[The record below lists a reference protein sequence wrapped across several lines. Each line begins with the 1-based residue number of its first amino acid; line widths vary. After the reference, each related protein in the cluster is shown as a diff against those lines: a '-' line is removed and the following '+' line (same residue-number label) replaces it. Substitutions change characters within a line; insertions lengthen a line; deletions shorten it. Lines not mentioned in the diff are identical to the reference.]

1 MTGLRYSFPFSADTK
16 ETGAGSGKSSVS
28 SGSGVLVPNVDDKDV
43 DWDDGDDDLDFNE
56 EMSEEEVKRI
66 MESMAN
72 KKQTADDGAADLDVS
87 QWFKM
92 GLRKFKKT
100 TPLLIFSGVSSFM
113 CREYLKCLPL

>member
-1 MTGLRYSFPFSADTK
+1 M
-16 ETGAGSGKSSVS
+16 
-28 SGSGVLVPNVDDKDV
+28 PNVDDKDV

-87 QWFKM
+87 QWFKI
-92 GLRKFKKT
+92 GLIKVKKT
-100 TPLLIFSGVSSFM
+100 TPLLIFSGVFSFM
-113 CREYLKCLPL
+113 CRENLKCLPL

>member
-1 MTGLRYSFPFSADTK
+1 M
-16 ETGAGSGKSSVS
+16 
-28 SGSGVLVPNVDDKDV
+28 PNVDDKDV

-87 QWFKM
+87 QWFKI
-92 GLRKFKKT
+92 GLKNKKT

>member
-1 MTGLRYSFPFSADTK
+1 MTGLGYPFLFSADTK
-16 ETGAGSGKSSVS
+16 ETGAGSGKSSIS

-72 KKQTADDGAADLDVS
+72 KKQTAADDGAADLDVS
-87 QWFKM
+87 QWFKI
-92 GLRKFKKT
+92 GLRKVKKQHH
-100 TPLLIFSGVSSFM
+100 
-113 CREYLKCLPL
+113 Y

>member
-1 MTGLRYSFPFSADTK
+1 MTGLRYSFLFSADTK
-16 ETGAGSGKSSVS
+16 ETGAGSGKSSIS

-87 QWFKM
+87 QWFKI
-92 GLRKFKKT
+92 GLKNKKT

-113 CREYLKCLPL
+113 CRENLKCLPL

>member
-1 MTGLRYSFPFSADTK
+1 M
-16 ETGAGSGKSSVS
+16 
-28 SGSGVLVPNVDDKDV
+28 PNVDDKDV

-72 KKQTADDGAADLDVS
+72 KKQTAADDGAADLDVS
-87 QWFKM
+87 QWFKI
-92 GLRKFKKT
+92 GLRKLKKT

-113 CREYLKCLPL
+113 CRENLKCLPL

>member
-1 MTGLRYSFPFSADTK
+1 M
-16 ETGAGSGKSSVS
+16 
-28 SGSGVLVPNVDDKDV
+28 PNVDDKDV

-87 QWFKM
+87 QWFKI
-92 GLRKFKKT
+92 GLRKLKKQHHY
-100 TPLLIFSGVSSFM
+100 LFSQAFPHL
-113 CREYLKCLPL
+113 CAENI

>member
-1 MTGLRYSFPFSADTK
+1 M
-16 ETGAGSGKSSVS
+16 
-28 SGSGVLVPNVDDKDV
+28 PNVDDKDV

-87 QWFKM
+87 QWFKI
-92 GLRKFKKT
+92 GLIKLKKT

-113 CREYLKCLPL
+113 CREYLKCLP